1 MVDDFRVSGTITA
14 GLNDVLA
21 NKFSMF
27 PNPAIN
33 KVTISN
39 TENILVNTVN
49 ITDVNGRIVLAN
61 NYNGVNAVELNVSD
75 LNTGIY
81 FININASEGS
91 LTKKLMK
98 NEL

>member
-49 ITDVNGRIVLAN
+49 ITDVNGRIVNSQKGSDAQIDVQDLDA
-61 NYNGVNAVELNVSD
+61 GV
-75 LNTGIY
+75 Y
-81 FININASEGS
+81 FVTIESNDGMT
-91 LTKKLMK
+91 TKKFIK
-98 NEL
+98 Q